1 MAEQRGTPMTEQ
13 QVQEDLARLDAYR
26 NQLSAM
32 VQQLQYLQAS
42 RADHLRARESLEGL
56 DRVGGRG
63 EILIPIGGEAFL
75 RGNPEAGAKVLIG
88 VGSGVVVEL
97 EQPKVVE
104 MLAERLTKIEEASQE
119 LEGQVRTLDE
129 RIQVLSRRLESV
141 TQDAGDAGLSAPD
154 DVGRN

>member
-1 MAEQRGTPMTEQ
+1 MAEQRGAPITEQ
-13 QVQEDLARLDAYR
+13 QVQEDLQRLDAYR

-56 DRVGGRG
+56 ERIGGRG
-63 EILIPIGGEAFL
+63 ELLIPIGGEAFL
-75 RGNPEAGAKVLIG
+75 RGTPEADAKVLIG
-88 VGSGVVVEL
+88 MGSGVVVEL
-97 EQPKVVE
+97 DRPKVVE

-129 RIQVLSRRLESV
+129 RVQQLSRRLEAI
-141 TQDAGDAGLSAPD
+141 TQDPGDAGLSAPD
-154 DVGRN
+154 DVGRD